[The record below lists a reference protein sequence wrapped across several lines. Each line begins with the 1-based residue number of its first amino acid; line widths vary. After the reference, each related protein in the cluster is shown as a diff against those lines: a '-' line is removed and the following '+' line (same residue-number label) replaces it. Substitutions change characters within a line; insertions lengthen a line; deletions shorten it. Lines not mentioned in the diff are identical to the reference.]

1 MIKIKSHHKK
11 YLDINIFLWKGNV
24 AKITCRYLSGL
35 EMNLTLVKTS

>member
-1 MIKIKSHHKK
+1 MIKIKSHYKK
-11 YLDINIFLWKGNV
+11 YLDINIFLWKDNV